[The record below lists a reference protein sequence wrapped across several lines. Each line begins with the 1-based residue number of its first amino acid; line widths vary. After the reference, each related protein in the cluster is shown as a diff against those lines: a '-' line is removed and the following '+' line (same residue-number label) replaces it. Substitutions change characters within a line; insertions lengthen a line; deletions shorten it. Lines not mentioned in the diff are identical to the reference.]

1 MTIRYTQPRLTGNEE
16 KYIAKVLAS
25 GRLAGNGE
33 YTRQCQELL
42 EKETGYAKALL
53 TNSCTAALEMAA
65 ILIDVTQGDEVI
77 MPSFTFV
84 STANAFVLRGAV
96 PVFVDV
102 DPVTF
107 NIDPTMV
114 SLAITQ
120 KTKAIVAVNY
130 AGVPCDMKALSRLA
144 KKHGLYLIEDAAQ
157 SYLSQPKNSDDRN
170 LADFAALS
178 FHETKNIV
186 SGEGGALLV
195 KSSSFVERAE
205 IIWEKGTNRTKF
217 SRGEVEKY
225 SWVDLGSSFLPSEIT
240 AAFLLAQLE
249 GAKEITADRILMWN
263 EYHASCLPL
272 RSKGHVQLPRI
283 PEGIFQNAH
292 LYFVLAKNLDERTD
306 LLKHLND
313 DGISAVHHY
322 VPLHDSPAG
331 LRFGRAYD
339 ALPNTDKV
347 ADTIVRLPL
356 WSGMDI
362 RDVKTVV
369 SSLNSFYGELNE

>member
-65 ILIDVTQGDEVI
+65 ILIDVKQGDEVI

-84 STANAFVLRGAV
+84 STANAFVLRGAI

-102 DPVTF
+102 ESGTF
-107 NIDPTMV
+107 NIDPAMV
-114 SLAITQ
+114 ASAITP

-130 AGVPCDMKALSRLA
+130 AGIPCNMRVLSQLA

-157 SYLSQPKNSDDRN
+157 SYLSEPRNPEDRN
-170 LADFAALS
+170 LADFSALS

-186 SGEGGALLV
+186 AGEGGALLV
-195 KSSSFVERAE
+195 NSSSFIERAE

-225 SWVDLGSSFLPSEIT
+225 SWVDIGSSFLPSEIT

-272 RSKGHVQLPRI
+272 QSKGHVQLPRI
-283 PEGIFQNAH
+283 PESIFQNAH
-292 LYFVLAKNLDERTD
+292 LYFVLAKNLDERAD

-313 DGISAVHHY
+313 DGVSAVHHY

-331 LRFGRAYD
+331 LRFGRAFD